1 MDHERMPSQTG
12 GVGEVWAWTDASAA
26 ARTEALN
33 VAKRATERPPGC
45 RKVLLLHGIYWNF
58 KGIWMDLVE
67 FNGIL

>member
-1 MDHERMPSQTG
+1 MSLDRCERS
-12 GVGEVWAWTDASAA
+12 SAN
-26 ARTEALN
+26 RGALN